1 MAFENLSKMD
11 PYILLSMVNM
21 KLRDF
26 DDHDLDSFCATY
38 EIERCRFRVRSR
50 DQPVQ
55 IEFTLNYRLLRS
67 D

>member
-11 PYILLSMVNM
+11 PYILLSIVNM

-38 EIERCRFRVRSR
+38 EINREELEKKLKDAGFEY
-50 DQPVQ
+50 DPETNQ
-55 IEFTLNYRLLRS
+55 FK
-67 D
+67 

>member
-38 EIERCRFRVRSR
+38 EINSEELEKKLKDAGFEY
-50 DQPVQ
+50 DPETNQ
-55 IEFTLNYRLLRS
+55 FK
-67 D
+67 

>member
-26 DDHDLDSFCATY
+26 DDHDLDSFCATH
-38 EIERCRFRVRSR
+38 EINREELEKKLKDAGFEY
-50 DQPVQ
+50 DPQTNQ
-55 IEFTLNYRLLRS
+55 FK
-67 D
+67 